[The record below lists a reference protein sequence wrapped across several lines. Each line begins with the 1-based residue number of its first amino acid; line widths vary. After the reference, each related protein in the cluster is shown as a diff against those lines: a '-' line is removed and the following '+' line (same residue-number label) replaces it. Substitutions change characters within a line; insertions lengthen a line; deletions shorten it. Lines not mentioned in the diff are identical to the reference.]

1 MNDSFHMRLYAL
13 TRIACIAWLVKS
25 VSSNLKD
32 CTLATTPSVILI
44 VCIAVSVPDTDSSA
58 VQLWIT
64 QGKSHDGK

>member
-13 TRIACIAWLVKS
+13 TRIAWLVKS

-44 VCIAVSVPDTDSSA
+44 VCIAVSVPYTDR
-58 VQLWIT
+58 
-64 QGKSHDGK
+64 KSVV

>member
-32 CTLATTPSVILI
+32 CTLATTPSDVHH
-44 VCIAVSVPDTDSSA
+44 VF
-58 VQLWIT
+58 
-64 QGKSHDGK
+64 

>member
-13 TRIACIAWLVKS
+13 TRIAWLVKS

-44 VCIAVSVPDTDSSA
+44 VCIAVSVPYTDSSA